1 LERIESRITVFG
13 GSGFLG
19 ASSYGAWP
27 TAVRCA
33 RRGASPRP
41 GVIPRKGLQDWAD
54 HHGLRRRVERAV
66 DQAVVNT
73 VGHYVEQG
81 KATFEAIYAQ
91 GALHVARASATA
103 GMRRLVHIS
112 GIGAEPTSVSPYVRA
127 RKHWRTSGQRSIS
140 RSHNPPPERHVWGL
154 RTNSS
159 IGWLL

>member
-1 LERIESRITVFG
+1 VRV
-13 GSGFLG
+13 
-19 ASSYGAWP
+19 
-27 TAVRCA
+27 AVRHPDQASFLA
-33 RRGASPRP
+33 RACKTEQITTAYADVWNEPSVGQAVNGA
-41 GVIPRKGLQDWAD
+41 
-54 HHGLRRRVERAV
+54 
-66 DQAVVNT
+66 QAVVNT